1 MSSIEIHLMTA
12 ELISD
17 RRTMRYTCALCHR
30 CIEDGPDGLKVLH
43 RGDPNARH
51 RGGRIT
57 SLAGDVEQDQ
67 PGAPPVL
74 H

>member
-1 MSSIEIHLMTA
+1 
-12 ELISD
+12 
-17 RRTMRYTCALCHR
+17 MRYTCALCHR